1 VDDDD
6 LVREGL
12 SYLVRSLGYEVNAFA
27 SAEDYLSSTSIADTS
42 CLITDMN
49 MPGMSGG
56 DLQRRLLADGYRM
69 PVIFMSA
76 SPEEQVRARVGNAG
90 TVRFM
95 KKPIDPEYLIQY
107 LKKALND

>member
-1 VDDDD
+1 VDDDE

-12 SYLVRSLGYEVNAFA
+12 SYLIRSLGYEVNSFA
-27 SAEDYLSSTSIADTS
+27 SAEDYLSSNCVADTS

-49 MPGMSGG
+49 MPGMTGG

-69 PVIFMSA
+69 PVLFMSA
-76 SPEEQVRARVGNAG
+76 SPEEHVRARAVTAG

-95 KKPIDPEYLIQY
+95 NKPIDPEYLIQY
-107 LKKALND
+107 LKQALDG